1 MTYSPLRFLPSVVSK
16 RRPIHLVMFVT
27 KVCNARCPFCFYLE
41 DANFSLEHGDL
52 TMDEITQV
60 SKSLGNM
67 LWVAFSGGEIFLR
80 KDLPD
85 IARTFYANNK
95 PSIMFF
101 PTNGIQADRISAM
114 AEEIA
119 KTCPKT
125 AITVKISIDAVGDK
139 HSEMRGVKNTFEN
152 CVKTY
157 QALEPLL
164 DKYPNFDL
172 GINTVFAADNQHEV
186 GDVIDYIRDWR
197 VTTHTLSLTRGDLK
211 NPEWKNVDME
221 LYKHHVDRLEKE
233 MKSGQHPIYRF
244 WGGRIKAAQDIIQR
258 QMIYR
263 TATENGWQ
271 TPCYAGR
278 LNVTVTHDGKLYP
291 CEELGEDFLIADMRK
306 GGIFDIQSWLDTPR
320 AKEVTKRIDDGCFC
334 THECYAMTNLLFNP
348 KKSFK
353 ILNEARK
360 LPKAPKNPP
369 VAPSSNGSS
378 NGSSHQPTS

>member
-67 LWVAFSGGEIFLR
+67 LWVAFSGGEVFLR

-85 IARTFYANNK
+85 IARTFYKNNK

-101 PTNGIQADRISAM
+101 PTNGIQSERISTM

-125 AITVKISIDAVGDK
+125 AVTVKISIDAVGDL

-172 GINTVFAADNQHEV
+172 GVNTVFAADNQHEV
-186 GDVIDYIRDWR
+186 GKVIDYIRDWR

-221 LYKHHVDRLEKE
+221 LYKQHVDRLEQE
-233 MKSGQHPIYRF
+233 VKSGAHPIYRF
-244 WGGRIKAAQDIIQR
+244 WGGRIKAAQDIVQR
-258 QMIYR
+258 L
-263 TATENGWQ
+263 
-271 TPCYAGR
+271 AGI
-278 LNVTVTHDGKLYP
+278 K
-291 CEELGEDFLIADMRK
+291 
-306 GGIFDIQSWLDTPR
+306 
-320 AKEVTKRIDDGCFC
+320 VTKP
-334 THECYAMTNLLFNP
+334 TANKAVKEAM
-348 KKSFK
+348 
-353 ILNEARK
+353 IH
-360 LPKAPKNPP
+360 
-369 VAPSSNGSS
+369 G
-378 NGSSHQPTS
+378 